1 MIAVLAG
8 QASGFVQPLT
18 LRTIVQPAARLAP
31 MMTAA
36 AAAAEPEPALL
47 TLLEETRLREFAARV
62 FAEPKGVLPLLQDA
76 GIYGVVAYLCAA
88 VLFYATAVPLAEVGY
103 HTVSGN
109 WLEPVWRTR
118 PIWLAR
124 AVQATD
130 CLRLAGAW
138 GRLRR
143 DVAPTEASGEPA
155 GREASP
161 VILASRFD
169 PRALLVEDGAEGKAE
184 ALVLAGSFYLAC
196 KPLAPL
202 RLGGALL
209 LTPGVKRI
217 AQATPLLQAALEGI
231 SDAVGQVATAVGT
244 AGKGVYRVVAPR
256 CARKDELLYP
266 YPYPYPYPTPTPNQV
281 RAQGRAAR
289 AVCQGGGGRRP
300 AGRGGAGPIRRASA
314 ARAARPQP
322 HAATDPVLAVHGHV
336 GVSLDRREGA
346 QLRQP

>member
-109 WLEPVWRTR
+109 W
-118 PIWLAR
+118 
-124 AVQATD
+124 
-130 CLRLAGAW
+130 
-138 GRLRR
+138 
-143 DVAPTEASGEPA
+143 
-155 GREASP
+155 
-161 VILASRFD
+161 FD

-217 AQATPLLQAALEGI
+217 AQATPLLQAALEGT

-256 CARKDELLYP
+256 CARKDELLL
-266 YPYPYPYPTPTPNQV
+266 TLTLTLTPN
-281 RAQGRAAR
+281 
-289 AVCQGGGGRRP
+289 P
-300 AGRGGAGPIRRASA
+300 NPN
-314 ARAARPQP
+314 PNP
-322 HAATDPVLAVHGHV
+322 
-336 GVSLDRREGA
+336 
-346 QLRQP
+346 